1 MHCQYSGVAV
11 DKSISV
17 SYIYGKRTMPLTAG
31 NCHII
36 SMVAGSTDGCAVLTG
51 EEVEEI
57 GGVAAHIVQ
66 ENLTTTLTK
75 SVKKKKKKL
84 NHIYMH

>member
-1 MHCQYSGVAV
+1 
-11 DKSISV
+11 
-17 SYIYGKRTMPLTAG
+17 MPLTAG

-36 SMVAGSTDGCAVLTG
+36 SMVAGYTDSCAVLTG

-75 SVKKKKKKL
+75 SVKQ
-84 NHIYMH
+84 NS